1 MCAVLCRHNYVYE
14 TGEIQTFL
22 HGLLVGGF
30 VHMKTMIAVRWQE
43 DIKWQLLLFAVSIYT
58 IYNEFHV
65 G

>member
-43 DIKWQLLLFAVSIYT
+43 DIK
-58 IYNEFHV
+58 
-65 G
+65 